1 MFHGNVM
8 IEEETLEA
16 SEAPQDLLRAHFF
29 LLNPLKFSNR
39 AGLQHRPPII
49 CLYYTFKSFE
59 TLASPSYDLPS
70 VMTMQVLGTSR
81 LGIPLKIFSFTAFNA
96 RFVSVEP
103 PVYFNLSILFFK
115 PGREYRR
122 ESSKVRSINT
132 LWSYLI
138 RANLQTKH

>member
-1 MFHGNVM
+1 MK
-8 IEEETLEA
+8 
-16 SEAPQDLLRAHFF
+16 LLRIFCARTSSSS
-29 LLNPLKFSNR
+29 NPQKFSNR
-39 AGLQHRPPII
+39 AVLQHRPPII

-59 TLASPSYDLPS
+59 TLATPSYDLPS
-70 VMTMQVLGTSR
+70 VMTMHVLGTSR
-81 LGIPLKIFSFTAFNA
+81 LGIPLKIFSFTAFKA
-96 RFVSVEP
+96 RFVRVEP